1 MSREALQE
9 SLSAVM
15 DNEADELELRR
26 VLSAIDD
33 AELRDTWSRYQ
44 IARAVMHKELLEP
57 RLDIAASVS
66 AALAGEAAHHVTP
79 PQTLAK
85 RWRMLGR
92 VAIAASVTLAVL
104 AGVRFYNQDGTG
116 VAPQLAQQAPQPS
129 VSMPPVQGAAVLAG
143 YNGEGMETAPA
154 PTLNTPVQG
163 GPSWQEQRLPS
174 YLRQHA
180 QQAAMHSGAESALPY
195 ARAASLEGR

>member
-26 VLSAIDD
+26 VLSASDD
-33 AELRDTWSRYQ
+33 AELRATWSRYQ

-66 AALAGEAAHHVTP
+66 AALTDEALPV
-79 PQTLAK
+79 AK
-85 RWRMLGR
+85 QAVRGPWRMVGR
-92 VAIAASVTLAVL
+92 LAVAASVTVAVL
-104 AGVRFYNQDGTG
+104 AGVRLYNQDEVAGT
-116 VAPQLAQQAPQPS
+116 QLAQQAAQPALTSPQAQGPAMLAGFRAADEQS
-129 VSMPPVQGAAVLAG
+129 SASGAALG
-143 YNGEGMETAPA
+143 TQSG
-154 PTLNTPVQG
+154 
-163 GPSWQEQRLPS
+163 WHEQRLPA

-180 QQAAMHSGAESALPY
+180 QQAAMSGSDSALPY
-195 ARAASLEGR
+195 ARAASLESR